1 MKLSQTFKDGLDS
14 LGFHQEINEC
24 LFFTDNYTAIEDS
37 TIKLQLE
44 KALKFDATAVFFRNE
59 VSKQKAQI
67 YIYDCTQADLSE
79 NHLSEIQK
87 KVWSN
92 GAVPIVCVFHKTE
105 VIILDCTQHTTA
117 SNKPVYLA
125 TIKLA
130 VKAQQLYNSNF
141 AVKIKTGAFWA
152 ENSVKNDFKFNASS
166 YDILIQWIREIT
178 RQIASSNS
186 DADEQVIKKIII
198 QSIMIKYLEERK
210 DPDGNSSFNQKYFQ
224 KYGNCS
230 EFVDVLSNGNFV
242 ALLED
247 LQRDLNGNLF
257 DWNTEEKKII
267 PRLNLNSLVEALKAY
282 KRPEESHNQ
291 VLELI
296 RFYEFS
302 YIPVELIS
310 RIYEEFLAGGDDALF
325 NQKEKKKQEG
335 IYYTP
340 SHLAQLLVDEIMPLH
355 DYNKVD
361 IKEFTVLDPAC
372 GSGIFLVLAFKRLV
386 QWWRLQNDL
395 KQPDIKTLKNI
406 LYCIYGIDKEYQATK
421 LAAFSLCLAL
431 CDELSPKQ
439 IIDELKFTDLTENQ
453 ILHCD
458 FFIEH
463 LLEKENLTESLLQ
476 QKSAFN
482 KIRTK
487 KFSRIIGN
495 PPFDRGALN
504 AYGRMWKRE
513 NIEIPQGQIALKFL
527 SEALEFLEPG
537 GLQCLI
543 IKSSSLLYN
552 SSSIEYKEKLFSNY
566 NVLQILDFT
575 PLGRNNSLWDGADVA
590 SAAIFIRNEKPD
602 FSKNI
607 LHLVFRRTKAV
618 KERIVFEVDD
628 YDFHFVKRNDAIN
641 NPFIWKINLF
651 GGGRIN
657 TLIGKSK
664 ILNSFEYFLQKN
676 DCITMEGYRKG
687 LKGEKRPEYM
697 FRLPSLPST
706 ALVNDYINFDKLEKI
721 STDTNFVKVPEE
733 KFFNFP
739 NILLYEN
746 LGAEKIPVFLN
757 KTRSFSFKANVI
769 SLKSNIDDIN
779 LLENIAKNFKTNSDF
794 YRFYIYSTS
803 SQVLINLNT
812 AILKKDYMQLP
823 YIENREEFLN
833 EIDLNI
839 INDVNVYY
847 QDFLRHGERSKIL
860 NKIAE
865 KEFKDCIEFYSDAYC
880 RLLNEMQNDEK
891 KTFQLHEVNELY
903 DSSYICVV
911 FKFQK
916 TGTKKNIQW
925 KKNTI
930 ENIDVISEFEISS
943 RLNSKRILRYYHSD
957 NTIVFVKPNQKRYW
971 LSHIA
976 YRDADKTFGDLLLNQ
991 EVQ

>member
-37 TIKLQLE
+37 SIKLQLE

-67 YIYDCTQADLSE
+67 YIYNCTQADLSE

-92 GAVPIVCVFHKTE
+92 GAVPIVCVFYKTE

-130 VKAQQLYNSNF
+130 VKAQQLYNRNF

-152 ENSVKNDFKFNASS
+152 EKSVKNDFKFNASS

-178 RQIASSNS
+178 QQIASSNS

-224 KYGNCS
+224 KYGNCL

-406 LYCIYGIDKEYQATK
+406 LNCIYGIDKEYQATK

-463 LLEKENLTESLLQ
+463 FLEKENLTESLLQ
-476 QKSAFN
+476 QKSAFS

-504 AYGRMWKRE
+504 AYSRMWKRE

-697 FRLPSLPST
+697 FILPSLPST
-706 ALVNDYINFDKLEKI
+706 ALVNEYINFDKLEKI

-746 LGAEKIPVFLN
+746 LGTEKIPVFLN

-769 SLKSNIDDIN
+769 SLKSNTDDIN
-779 LLENIAKNFKTNSDF
+779 LLENIAKNFDTNSDF

-865 KEFKDCIEFYSDAYC
+865 KEFKDSIKFYSDAYC

>member
-1 MKLSQTFKDGLDS
+1 MILSQTFKDGLDS

-37 TIKLQLE
+37 SIKLQLE
-44 KALKFDATAVFFRNE
+44 KAHKFDATAVFFRNE
-59 VSKQKAQI
+59 VSRQKAQI
-67 YIYDCTQADLSE
+67 YIYDCTHADLSE

-117 SNKPVYLA
+117 RNKPVYLA

-178 RQIASSNS
+178 RQIAFSNS

-267 PRLNLNSLVEALKAY
+267 PGLNLNSLVEALKAY

-355 DYNKVD
+355 DYNKVN
-361 IKEFTVLDPAC
+361 IKKFTVLDPAC

-395 KQPDIKTLKNI
+395 KKPKIKTLKNI
-406 LYCIYGIDKEYQATK
+406 LNSIYGVDKEYQATK

-453 ILHCD
+453 VLHCD

-476 QKSAFN
+476 QKSAFS
-482 KIRTK
+482 KIRNK

-495 PPFDRGALN
+495 PPFDRGALD
-504 AYGRMWKRE
+504 AYSRMWERE

-527 SEALEFLEPG
+527 SEALEFLEVG

-590 SAAIFIRNEKPD
+590 SAAIFIRNEKPN

-641 NPFIWKINLF
+641 NPFIWKNNLL
-651 GGGRIN
+651 GGGRIIS
-657 TLIGKSK
+657 LVSKSNV
-664 ILNSFEYFLQKN
+664 LNSFQEYLKKN
-676 DCITMEGYRKG
+676 DCESVEGYIKANEG
-687 LKGEKRPEYM
+687 TIQPQYMYSLKT
-697 FRLPSLPST
+697 LPTSGITSNGIDYG
-706 ALVNDYINFDKLEKI
+706 ALDVIDSDVVF
-721 STDTNFVKVPEE
+721 SKVPK
-733 KFFNFP
+733 KFFFEIP
-739 NILLYEN
+739 NLIIWEN
-746 LGAEKIPVFLN
+746 IGDEKLPVFLN
-757 KTRSFSFKANVI
+757 TKESFTFKDKLI
-769 SLKSNIDDIN
+769 SIKSNSNNKD
-779 LLENIAKNFKTNSDF
+779 LLRSIYLNFQSNSDF
-794 YRFYIYSTS
+794 YRFFIYSTS
-803 SQVLINLNT
+803 SQLLINLNT

-823 YIENREEFLN
+823 YIENRDEFLN

-865 KEFKDCIEFYSDAYC
+865 KEFKDSIEFYSDAYC
-880 RLLNEMQNDEK
+880 RLLNEMQHDKE

-916 TGTKKNIQW
+916 TATKKNIKW
-925 KKNTI
+925 KKDTI